1 MFSYRIPDLMHG
13 PLFGFVRAWKH
24 AQRVYI
30 LVRSLNGSG
39 AYLLASDKHCCHQTM
54 LEWLVRYAVLML
66 PPRFA
71 EERVYEQVQETSLG
85 IDVIVQAPPSRLF
98 PANFSIAHL
107 FPAKCFARRS
117 GVLGCSNDPKFSV
130 EQVDAV
136 EADALLLQ
144 FPAADKGPFA
154 LHGIEHSVITELPL
168 GLRTYQAIAVTPLD
182 VPKPNGR
189 IWLAVAL
196 PD

>member
-1 MFSYRIPDLMHG
+1 MS
-13 PLFGFVRAWKH
+13 LFRHRARVSSQLIFRSH
-24 AQRVYI
+24 ISSQR
-30 LVRSLNGSG
+30 N
-39 AYLLASDKHCCHQTM
+39 
-54 LEWLVRYAVLML
+54 AV
-66 PPRFA
+66 
-71 EERVYEQVQETSLG
+71 
-85 IDVIVQAPPSRLF
+85 
-98 PANFSIAHL
+98 
-107 FPAKCFARRS
+107 ARRS

-189 IWLAVAL
+189 IWLTVAL